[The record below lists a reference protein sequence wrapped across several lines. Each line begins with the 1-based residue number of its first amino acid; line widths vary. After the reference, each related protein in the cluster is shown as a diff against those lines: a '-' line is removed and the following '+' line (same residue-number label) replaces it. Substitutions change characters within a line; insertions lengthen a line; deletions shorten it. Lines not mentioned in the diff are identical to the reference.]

1 MKKQKIMSVLLGLC
15 LLLSLLLVP
24 VQSVQAAQGNAA
36 VQDARNGVV
45 QVAVN
50 VLVDKQELGFL
61 TVGSGFV
68 VGTADSPQTVIT
80 NYHVAHA
87 VSDSDIRALLGL

>member
-1 MKKQKIMSVLLGLC
+1 MKKQKIMSALLGLC

-24 VQSVQAAQGNAA
+24 VQSVQAAQGNAT

-68 VGTADSPQTVIT
+68 VGCKLRLNGTPVP
-80 NYHVAHA
+80 
-87 VSDSDIRALLGL
+87 LLRNGYSIFNGTKYR